1 MRCVSAWSK
10 RDKSKRAALKAVV
23 MDRTLPVE
31 DRFNATLKLA
41 QLPRNGAAVRVR
53 LRCAITGR
61 SRGNY
66 RKFKLCRIALREL
79 ASVRADPRHGQGKLV
94 RGHAMSMSDPLGDM
108 LTRIRN
114 AQRARHRSAWRRRR
128 KLRANVLDVL
138 KREGFIRGFAAEEL
152 RPGVAQLRIELK
164 YDEGEPVI
172 KEITRISKPGR
183 RVYSK
188 IKELPRV
195 YAGLGVSIL
204 STPRGVMSDAEAR
217 AANVGGEVLCR
228 VF

>member
-1 MRCVSAWSK
+1 
-10 RDKSKRAALKAVV
+10 
-23 MDRTLPVE
+23 
-31 DRFNATLKLA
+31 
-41 QLPRNGAAVRVR
+41 
-53 LRCAITGR
+53 
-61 SRGNY
+61 
-66 RKFKLCRIALREL
+66 
-79 ASVRADPRHGQGKLV
+79 
-94 RGHAMSMSDPLGDM
+94 MSMSDPLGDM

-114 AQRARHRSAWRRRR
+114 AQRARHSSCVAPASR
-128 KLRANVLDVL
+128 LRANVLDVL
-138 KREGFIRGFAAEEL
+138 KREGFIRGFAAEQL

-164 YDEGEPVI
+164 YDAGEPVI

-183 RVYSK
+183 RVYSR

-217 AANVGGEVLCR
+217 AANVCGEILCR

>member
-1 MRCVSAWSK
+1 
-10 RDKSKRAALKAVV
+10 
-23 MDRTLPVE
+23 
-31 DRFNATLKLA
+31 
-41 QLPRNGAAVRVR
+41 
-53 LRCAITGR
+53 
-61 SRGNY
+61 
-66 RKFKLCRIALREL
+66 
-79 ASVRADPRHGQGKLV
+79 
-94 RGHAMSMSDPLGDM
+94 MSLSDPLGDM

-114 AQRARHRSAWRRRR
+114 AQRSRHSSCVAPAS

-138 KREGFIRGFAAEEL
+138 RREGYIRGFAAEEL

-164 YDEGEPVI
+164 YNDGEPVI
-172 KEITRISKPGR
+172 KEIHRVSKPGR

-188 IKELPRV
+188 IRELPRV

>member
-1 MRCVSAWSK
+1 
-10 RDKSKRAALKAVV
+10 
-23 MDRTLPVE
+23 
-31 DRFNATLKLA
+31 
-41 QLPRNGAAVRVR
+41 
-53 LRCAITGR
+53 
-61 SRGNY
+61 
-66 RKFKLCRIALREL
+66 
-79 ASVRADPRHGQGKLV
+79 
-94 RGHAMSMSDPLGDM
+94 MSLSDPLGDM

-114 AQRARHRSAWRRRR
+114 AQRSRHSSCIAPAS

-138 KREGFIRGFAAEEL
+138 RREGYIRGFAAEEL

-164 YDEGEPVI
+164 YNEGEPVI
-172 KEITRISKPGR
+172 KEIHRVSKPGR

>member
-1 MRCVSAWSK
+1 M
-10 RDKSKRAALKAVV
+10 AV
-23 MDRTLPVE
+23 
-31 DRFNATLKLA
+31 
-41 QLPRNGAAVRVR
+41 
-53 LRCAITGR
+53 
-61 SRGNY
+61 
-66 RKFKLCRIALREL
+66 
-79 ASVRADPRHGQGKLV
+79 
-94 RGHAMSMSDPLGDM
+94 SDPLGDM

-114 AQRARHRSAWRRRR
+114 AQRARHSSCMAPAS

-138 KREGFIRGFAAEEL
+138 RREGFIRGFEAQEL

-164 YDEGEPVI
+164 YNEGEPVI
-172 KEITRISKPGR
+172 KEITRVSKPGR